1 MSAPEGM
8 DVLTHSRALAHAH
21 AHTLSRA
28 RGLVL
33 PVLLVLMALMGVL
46 VTSLWRSAITRES
59 LAQADADRLQ
69 SRQAARALIREA
81 QQDIVSPLPGTRHT
95 PGPEG
100 ASHGF
105 YPADLGSWPAL
116 VTRLQRQ
123 PDLPCLQGICLSLP
137 TVEPALGVWRSR
149 LSGAALPGQFVPP
162 ASGSEHARA
171 QLFPGT
177 AAYWVE
183 LLPFD
188 RDTSSASTPIEVA
201 PGDPSLVY
209 RITVFVQGRLP
220 GTQVLQQ
227 LTWLSNTAS
236 PERAN
241 AARVLQWREWLE

>member
-1 MSAPEGM
+1 MQPPGGA
-8 DVLTHSRALAHAH
+8 DARTHQPPATQPSVQ
-21 AHTLSRA
+21 A
-28 RGLVL
+28 RSHGLVL
-33 PVLLVLMALMGVL
+33 PVLLMLMALMGVL

-69 SRQAARALIREA
+69 ARQAARALIREA

-100 ASHGF
+100 ASHVF
-105 YPADLGSWPAL
+105 YPADMRSWPDL
-116 VTRLQRQ
+116 VSRLQRQ

-137 TVEPALGVWRSR
+137 TAEPALGVWRAR
-149 LSGAALPGQFVPP
+149 LAGAALPGQFVPP
-162 ASGSEHARA
+162 ASGSDRARA
-171 QLFPGT
+171 QLFAGT

-188 RDTSSASTPIEVA
+188 RDTSSASTLIEA
-201 PGDPSLVY
+201 PGDPPLVY
-209 RITVFVQGRLP
+209 RITVFIQGRLP

-227 LTWLSNTAS
+227 LTWLRNTAA
-236 PERAN
+236 PARAN